1 MVWNCIILRKKEV
14 IFLERTIFHIDVN
27 NAYLSWSAVE
37 RLKNG
42 ETLDLRTI
50 PSIVGG
56 AKETR
61 HGVVLAKSTPA
72 KKLGIVTGEPV
83 QMAYRKCGDLVSVP
97 PNMDLYAEYSK
108 KMFALLDN
116 YSDRVEKYSIDEGFL
131 EYTGMEGLF
140 GNPLDCAKK
149 IKEDIKTQLGFTVNI
164 GISTNKLLAKMA
176 GELEKP
182 DKVLTLYPDEIPEK
196 MWRLP
201 VGELFMVGRK
211 SQSYLQKMGVHTI
224 GDLAHFPVELLEKEL
239 KSMGK
244 VLHAYANGIDDSPV
258 SLTEEQEDVKSIGN
272 STTLPYDLK
281 KKEEAHSVLLSLTES
296 VSQRLR
302 KKSMQCSE
310 IAVSIKTNEFVV
322 YSKQMKLSVPVDN
335 STAIYG
341 FAKEIFDQLWKKE
354 PIRLL
359 GIRLGKFTESS
370 LLQVSFLD
378 DEWEK
383 AKKVDMAMDDIR
395 KKFGKN
401 SVSRWGIGLESGVL
415 EEE

>member
-1 MVWNCIILRKKEV
+1 MK
-14 IFLERTIFHIDVN
+14 RTIFHIDVN

-37 RLKNG
+37 RLRNG
-42 ETLDLRTI
+42 ETLDLRTV

-56 AKETR
+56 AKEKR

-83 QMAYRKCGDLVSVP
+83 VMAYRKCSDLISVP
-97 PNMDLYAEYSK
+97 PDMDLYAECSK

-116 YSDRVEKYSIDEGFL
+116 YSDRVEKYSVDEAFL
-131 EYTGMEGLF
+131 DYTGMEGLL
-140 GNPLDCAKK
+140 GDPLVCANKL
-149 IKEDIKTQLGFTVNI
+149 KEDIKTKLGFTVNI

-182 DKVLTLYPDEIPEK
+182 DKVLTLYPEEIEEK
-196 MWRLP
+196 MWGLP

-211 SQSYLQKMGVHTI
+211 SRNYLQKIGVHTI
-224 GDLAHFPVELLEKEL
+224 GELAHFPVELLEKEL
-239 KSMGK
+239 KSMGQL
-244 VLHAYANGIDDSPV
+244 LHNYANGIDPTPV

-272 STTLPYDLK
+272 STTLPYDVK
-281 KKEEAHSVLLSLTES
+281 KREEAHSVLLYLTES

-310 IAVSIKTNEFVV
+310 IAVSIKTNEFIV
-322 YSKQMKLSVPVDN
+322 YSKQMKLSSAVDN
-335 STAIYG
+335 SVAIYG

-359 GIRLGKFTESS
+359 GLRLGKLSEAVSGQVS
-370 LLQVSFLD
+370 LLEE
-378 DEWEK
+378 EWDK

-395 KKFGKN
+395 KKFGKH
-401 SVSRWGIGLESGVL
+401 SVGRWGIGQDSGFL
-415 EEE
+415 EEEQ